1 MSNLEKLNKIICEVF
16 EIRDMETLS
25 DELGP
30 DDIEAWDSMAHVELV
45 TQLEEEFEIAM
56 EVIDVSRMY
65 TIGDIKKIMVKYG
78 VEL

>member
-1 MSNLEKLNKIICEVF
+1 MSNLEKLNKMICEVF
-16 EIRDMETLS
+16 EIRDMEILK

-56 EVIDVSRMY
+56 EVVDVSRMY
-65 TIGDIKKIMVKYG
+65 TIGDIKKILVKYG